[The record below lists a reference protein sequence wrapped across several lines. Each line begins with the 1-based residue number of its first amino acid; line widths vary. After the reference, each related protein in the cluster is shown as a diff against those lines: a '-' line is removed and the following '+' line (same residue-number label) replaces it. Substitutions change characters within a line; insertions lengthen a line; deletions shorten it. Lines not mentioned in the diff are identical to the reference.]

1 MQGQELGSWPIPC
14 CGHLHI
20 LNWLGNLERAVH
32 CLSGGLDSVLAELC
46 DVAQFPL
53 LSGPQL
59 SHVQGQVTSKVHSS
73 TDI

>member
-32 CLSGGLDSVLAELC
+32 CLPRGLDSGLAELC
-46 DVAQFPL
+46 DAGQCPL

-59 SHVQGQVTSKVHSS
+59 SHVQGQVTSKLHSS